1 LNNPLSSLIEKL
13 KDFLLKDQII
23 VETIKVD
30 GRYRRFDGP
39 KEIKIEGEILGKVT
53 NKIYSPWRQGTS
65 YVLTVPFSE
74 SIERRYEAYDI
85 LEKDGRRTL
94 VFRELLEKEEEVKSR
109 C

>member
-1 LNNPLSSLIEKL
+1 MSSLLSNAIEKI
-13 KDFLLKDQII
+13 KNFLFKDQII
-23 VETIKVD
+23 VETVKVD

-39 KEIKIEGEILGKVT
+39 REIRIEGEILGKVT
-53 NKIYSPWRQGTS
+53 NKTYSPWRQGSS

-74 SIERRYEAYDI
+74 SVERQYEAYDI